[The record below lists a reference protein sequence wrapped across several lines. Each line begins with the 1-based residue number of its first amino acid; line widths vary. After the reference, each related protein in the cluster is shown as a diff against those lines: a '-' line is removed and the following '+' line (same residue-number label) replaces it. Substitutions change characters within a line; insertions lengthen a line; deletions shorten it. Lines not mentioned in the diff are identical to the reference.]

1 MTIAERSRRRVAAA
15 LDRLERDYADFEGD
29 AAVVEKTWHHSPGAY
44 ERVRDR
50 FEGGTLGGAGAW
62 TTDDEGRV
70 LLVRHEGETAW
81 SDPGGKQ
88 EPGEPLEAAARRETR
103 EETGV
108 EVKLTGIRQVHRLEI
123 RDDGGDGDDTD
134 DEGGRGDGGDSGDGG
149 DGGDGG
155 DSGDGGDDGA
165 ARPPI
170 HRLIVIFDGEY
181 VGGEVRPRE
190 GEIAEV
196 KWWRER
202 PDELLYDE
210 LAEFPIPAAE

>member
-1 MTIAERSRRRVAAA
+1 MTIADRSRRRVAAA
-15 LDRLERDYADFEGD
+15 LDRLEREYADFEENAG
-29 AAVVEKTWHHSPGAY
+29 VVEKTWHHSPEAY

-50 FEGGTLGGAGAW
+50 FEAGTVGGAGAW

-88 EPGEPLEAAARRETR
+88 EPGELLEAAARRETR

-123 RDDGGDGDDTD
+123 RDDGGDGDDAD
-134 DEGGRGDGGDSGDGG
+134 DEGGR
-149 DGGDGG
+149 GDGG

-202 PDELLYDE
+202 PDELLYGE